1 MRYDEMVVI
10 SIEKYNIQYTTKL
23 TCYSI
28 HENIDQQSLTTQR
41 RRVCVALGV
50 HLMFV
55 GFLYHFLIAAH
66 YLILVDSMDRYLRM

>member
-1 MRYDEMVVI
+1 MLVVI
-10 SIEKYNIQYTTKL
+10 SIEKYIQYIAKL

-28 HENIDQQSLTTQR
+28 HENTDQQSLTTQR

-66 YLILVDSMDRYLRM
+66 YLILVDSMDHYLRM